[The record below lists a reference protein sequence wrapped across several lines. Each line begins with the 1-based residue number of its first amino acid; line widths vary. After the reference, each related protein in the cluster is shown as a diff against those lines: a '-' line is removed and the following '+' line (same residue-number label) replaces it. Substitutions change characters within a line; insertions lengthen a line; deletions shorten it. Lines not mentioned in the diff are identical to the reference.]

1 MESAATNSPF
11 PGMDPYLE
19 DPAYWQDFH
28 SRFINACSEVLSELL
43 PDAYEARID
52 ERLRLVERTT
62 DRQTTWLPDVAITDT
77 SPSHRHAGA
86 RASAAGAFATLEPV
100 AIPMGTTELDE
111 VRESWIE
118 ILHRPD
124 RSLVTAIEI
133 LSPTNKSGAGYFEY
147 RNKRVGI
154 INQGAHLVEID
165 LLLTGRRLELKK
177 PLPDGNYYA
186 YVTRDERRP
195 LVDVYA
201 WSVRDPL
208 PTIPVPLK
216 APDPDIGL
224 DIAEVFAITYRRGRY
239 ARSLRYDAA
248 PVIPIGGELLAWT
261 RQHAQAA
268 PPPTRP
274 GEK

>member
-1 MESAATNSPF
+1 
-11 PGMDPYLE
+11 
-19 DPAYWQDFH
+19 
-28 SRFINACSEVLSELL
+28 V
-43 PDAYEARID
+43 
-52 ERLRLVERTT
+52 
-62 DRQTTWLPDVAITDT
+62 
-77 SPSHRHAGA
+77 
-86 RASAAGAFATLEPV
+86 ATLEPV
-100 AIPMGTTELDE
+100 AIPMGTE
-111 VRESWIE
+111 VEEIRHSWIE

-147 RNKRVGI
+147 RNNRVGI

-261 RQHAQAA
+261 RQQAQAA